1 MSAGHVSES
10 LYSLKLLLPQH
21 VFLTNK
27 IKLNYL
33 NIGLLMYY
41 DDKKKRTVLTYV
53 FARVFYGRGT
63 SPLTLKTTNG
73 CRKN

>member
-27 IKLNYL
+27 IKHNYL

-41 DDKKKRTVLTYV
+41 DDKKNVQFLLT
-53 FARVFYGRGT
+53 F
-63 SPLTLKTTNG
+63 SPAFFMDVERLLS
-73 CRKN
+73 R